1 MLSLAEATIGQEL
14 LIKTKKWKSSTE
26 FKMLQ
31 YKMCHAR
38 KDTEDFDAR
47 LLFKPLRQFNA
58 ETLEEA

>member
-14 LIKTKKWKSSTE
+14 LIKIKKRKRSTE

-47 LLFKPLRQFNA
+47 LLFKPLHQFDD
-58 ETLEEA
+58 ETFEEA